1 LEANVMSVPAQPFP
15 LPRKLPPRLA
25 TVLRYWKTLIRAENM
40 MPFSDDVSLSSLERL
55 SAHLLLID
63 VFSGPQ
69 RFRFNHLGKS
79 IIAKLGSS
87 PTGQFADELKLSEP
101 LNYVIAQA
109 SATAEGGA
117 PTLYC
122 STRKKTPRSGYS
134 RILLPA
140 WGNGRV
146 DLLIGAIV

>member
-1 LEANVMSVPAQPFP
+1 MIVPAQPFP
-15 LPRKLPPRLA
+15 LSHKLPLRLA
-25 TVLRYWKTLIRAENM
+25 TVHRYWKTLIRAESM

-69 RFRFNHLGKS
+69 RFRFNHLGKK
-79 IIAKLGSS
+79 IVTKLGTN
-87 PTGQFADELKLSEP
+87 PTGQFADGLKLAEP
-101 LNYVIAQA
+101 LNYLIAQA
-109 SATAEGGA
+109 SATVEAGA

-122 STRKKTPRSGYS
+122 AARKKTLLNGYS

-146 DLLIGAIV
+146 DLLIGATT

>member
-1 LEANVMSVPAQPFP
+1 MIVPAQPFP

-25 TVLRYWKTLIRAENM
+25 IVLRYWKALIRAENM
-40 MPFSDDVSLSSLERL
+40 MPFSDDVNLSPLERL

-69 RFRFNHLGKS
+69 RFRFNHLGKN
-79 IIAKLGSS
+79 IITKLGTS
-87 PTGQFADELKLSEP
+87 PTGQFVDELKLTEP
-101 LNYVIAQA
+101 LNYLIAQA
-109 SATAEGGA
+109 SATVEAGA
-117 PTLYC
+117 PTLYYAA
-122 STRKKTPRSGYS
+122 RKKTRRSRYS

-146 DLLIGAIV
+146 DLLIGAIA